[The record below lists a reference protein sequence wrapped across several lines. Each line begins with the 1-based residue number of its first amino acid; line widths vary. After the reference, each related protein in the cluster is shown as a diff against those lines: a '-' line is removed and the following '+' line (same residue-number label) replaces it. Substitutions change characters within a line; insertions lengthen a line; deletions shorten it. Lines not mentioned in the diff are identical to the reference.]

1 MTLPVGIIVGIVL
14 GVIVSVLSYA
24 VFWFLRRYVTER
36 DRKLRAHFCE
46 LRRGIVKDI
55 QNRASDVRQS
65 GIDLEIHF
73 SLLLNEATPGWASF
87 QAHFPALASQVE
99 KVMEEAERH
108 NQNCRSFCEQ
118 TERTLLRF
126 PFILRI
132 DVSCFLERWRQEYR
146 QYPAPAPNLEQIRV
160 GPGPAEFAV
169 SLEGGLRT
177 NLIGWGTTS
186 DACEYRAAFDQVRND
201 EELKRE
207 YRRLAC
213 EADELKRQ
221 VYKVSDEMQSIT
233 EHIERYWPRKAF
245 RKLGSCPICRRL

>member
-1 MTLPVGIIVGIVL
+1 MTQPVAIVVGLILGSIVGVL
-14 GVIVSVLSYA
+14 ALAI
-24 VFWFLRRYVTER
+24 FWFLRRYLTER

-46 LRRGIVKDI
+46 LMRGIVKNI
-55 QNRASDVRQS
+55 QIQASNVRQ
-65 GIDLEIHF
+65 GRTDLEVHF
-73 SLLLNEATPGWASF
+73 NLLLNEANRGWASF
-87 QAHFPALASQVE
+87 QAHFPALARQVE
-99 KVMEEAERH
+99 TVMEEVERH

-118 TERTLLRF
+118 TERALLRF

-132 DVSCFLERWRQEYR
+132 DVSCFLERWRHEYR
-146 QYPAPAPNLEQIRV
+146 QYHAPAPDLEQIRV

-169 SLEGGLRT
+169 SLEGRRT
-177 NLIGWGTTS
+177 NPIGWGTTS

-207 YRRLAC
+207 YRRLAW

-221 VYKVSDEMQSIT
+221 VDKVSDKMRSTT